1 MISQLPTYVR
11 YFNTFI
17 LSSFQ
22 KELGLIPHFV
32 TNPAWLHGGSKPR
45 SPEGSNDTIETEMAI
60 DVYTYVLRAT
70 ETRVARENNRDHAVA
85 QTGRSHKGLVIE
97 LRRARGGTELFV
109 IFRTSTYT

>member
-45 SPEGSNDTIETEMAI
+45 SPEGSNDTIETI
-60 DVYTYVLRAT
+60 DVYTYILRAT

-85 QTGRSHKGLVIE
+85 QTGRSHKVLVIE
-97 LRRARGGTELFV
+97 LR
-109 IFRTSTYT
+109 